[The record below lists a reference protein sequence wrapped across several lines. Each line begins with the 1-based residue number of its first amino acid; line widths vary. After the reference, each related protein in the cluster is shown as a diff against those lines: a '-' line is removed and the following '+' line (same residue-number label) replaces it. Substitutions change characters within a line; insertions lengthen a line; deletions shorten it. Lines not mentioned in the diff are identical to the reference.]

1 MISPGSGLLPQ
12 SLTAR
17 NCVAVSATARRAMS
31 SNHVPTMRT
40 THHRGDLPPAVG
52 TGLAAGRPCGANLGA
67 TPYRLCRT
75 ASRPNPASAVVT
87 GCPPDF
93 PGHLVRAGGVKGS
106 PVPPG
111 RVRRPAYIGIS
122 QWVLAIRAERGRL
135 RYADLDVGIP
145 RALAPRPRPG
155 RLTAGWKHRQGADA
169 CVRQCWS
176 RHAAL

>member
-52 TGLAAGRPCGANLGA
+52 TGLAAGRPCGSQPGSHPVQTLPDGLTTKSGICRGDRLSARLPR
-67 TPYRLCRT
+67 TPCPCR
-75 ASRPNPASAVVT
+75 
-87 GCPPDF
+87 
-93 PGHLVRAGGVKGS
+93 GVKES

-145 RALAPRPRPG
+145 RALAPPTPTWR
-155 RLTAGWKHRQGADA
+155 AD
-169 CVRQCWS
+169 S
-176 RHAAL
+176 GLETPTGG